1 MSLNEHGNTSAHVYI
16 SRLSKIELN
25 LRNKGTLSDR
35 SPSAFFLVIFKQK
48 YQMNVECWNVYL
60 FIFHFFFFLF
70 FSLFSFPRLIR
81 ICMTPCGNG
90 GLTTVW
96 MRIILFVHA
105 TVDDEVMLEILQSH
119 RQQTMMFFY
128 LLHIHFVFFL
138 LCFVCLCILCS
149 IQYSNLSE
157 LAAEKPKW
165 GPIHYIANN
174 NNHKKNGTH
183 DDLQT
188 HMILDKHFRPSTN
201 RTSGRSPHNRCLFW
215 LEWCS
220 QKCWYIYLPC
230 MHGMSRIHNYIR
242 KKHIE
247 TFYVHMVCCCCCC
260 FFPSTNH
267 GYWCI
272 ANSSNSITELCS
284 CTCFWH
290 SMSEL
295 VVTASC
301 QLASQRKWSLKRTS
315 IIMLFINRMAFFLF
329 LLLHYT

>member
-1 MSLNEHGNTSAHVYI
+1 ML
-16 SRLSKIELN
+16 K
-25 LRNKGTLSDR
+25 
-35 SPSAFFLVIFKQK
+35 
-48 YQMNVECWNVYL
+48 CL
-60 FIFHFFFFLF
+60 FIHFSFFFFLF

-174 NNHKKNGTH
+174 NNHKKKTERM
-183 DDLQT
+183 
-188 HMILDKHFRPSTN
+188 MIYKHTWYSTN
-201 RTSGRSPHNRCLFW
+201 ILGQALTALAVVRHTTDVCFGSNGAARNVDTFTYHACMACRGYITIYERS
-215 LEWCS
+215 
-220 QKCWYIYLPC
+220 I
-230 MHGMSRIHNYIR
+230 
-242 KKHIE
+242 
-247 TFYVHMVCCCCCC
+247 
-260 FFPSTNH
+260 
-267 GYWCI
+267 
-272 ANSSNSITELCS
+272 
-284 CTCFWH
+284 
-290 SMSEL
+290 
-295 VVTASC
+295 
-301 QLASQRKWSLKRTS
+301 
-315 IIMLFINRMAFFLF
+315 
-329 LLLHYT
+329 

>member
-1 MSLNEHGNTSAHVYI
+1 MFIYS
-16 SRLSKIELN
+16 
-25 LRNKGTLSDR
+25 
-35 SPSAFFLVIFKQK
+35 F
-48 YQMNVECWNVYL
+48 
-60 FIFHFFFFLF
+60 FIFFSFCFLLFFHSPVWLEFVWLLVEMVDWQQCEWEWYCLFTPPSMMKSCWRSSKAIDSKQWCSFIFFTFILFFFY
-70 FSLFSFPRLIR
+70 S
-81 ICMTPCGNG
+81 
-90 GLTTVW
+90 V
-96 MRIILFVHA
+96 LFV
-105 TVDDEVMLEILQSH
+105 S
-119 RQQTMMFFY
+119 
-128 LLHIHFVFFL
+128 VFCVPFNIAIWVNWL
-138 LCFVCLCILCS
+138 
-149 IQYSNLSE
+149 
-157 LAAEKPKW
+157 PKS
-165 GPIHYIANN
+165 PNEDPYITSPTTTTT
-174 NNHKKNGTH
+174 KKNGTH

-247 TFYVHMVCCCCCC
+247 TFYVHMVCCCCC

-272 ANSSNSITELCS
+272 ANNSSNSITELCS

>member
-1 MSLNEHGNTSAHVYI
+1 ML
-16 SRLSKIELN
+16 K
-25 LRNKGTLSDR
+25 
-35 SPSAFFLVIFKQK
+35 
-48 YQMNVECWNVYL
+48 CL
-60 FIFHFFFFLF
+60 FIHFSFFFFLF

-138 LCFVCLCILCS
+138 YSVLFVSVFCVPFNIAIWVNWL
-149 IQYSNLSE
+149 
-157 LAAEKPKW
+157 PKS
-165 GPIHYIANN
+165 PNEDPYITSPTTTTT
-174 NNHKKNGTH
+174 KKNGTH

-247 TFYVHMVCCCCCC
+247 TFYVHMVCCCCC

-272 ANSSNSITELCS
+272 ANNSSNSITELCS